1 MFQVDYPRGLQNFS
15 SMINDLTTRLVSE
28 FLILTP
34 IQRLEWTGVDS
45 SLLMAAFHLYA
56 IPILYK

>member
-1 MFQVDYPRGLQNFS
+1 MLQVDYPQGLQNFAP
-15 SMINDLTTRLVSE
+15 MINDLAKRLAAE

-34 IQRLEWTGVDS
+34 IERVEWIGVDS